1 MEQNIF
7 CIKAVNTMIKR
18 LSCAVAG
25 MCLMASMTTAC
36 SLGQG
41 IEVFDQ
47 DKIVL
52 LQTEEM
58 IQGEDIA
65 VVETSE
71 GIFKMRFFP
80 SEAPKTVEN
89 FIELAQ
95 SGYFDGQK
103 VSRIE
108 KIQQA
113 DRVKGRIVAGSGKPV
128 GEKGKSIFEKPIQP
142 EISYNLCTIPGA
154 VVAYTPEDEVDSR
167 FYIVGSRK
175 VSKEEIEE
183 IRQNNYPN
191 KMIQMFEEHGGYPEE
206 WLHQSVFAQVVD
218 GMEIVDQI
226 IQEHDSTAIDEVTDI
241 EILQIRIEKYDD
253 LSEDDSSQEMTLMD
267 SRMDHAS

>member
-1 MEQNIF
+1 
-7 CIKAVNTMIKR
+7 MIKR

-36 SLGQG
+36 SLRQG

-71 GIFKMRFFP
+71 GNFTMRFFP

-89 FIELAQ
+89 FIELAR
-95 SGYFDGQK
+95 SGYFDGQM

-108 KIQQA
+108 KIQQE
-113 DRVKGRIVAGSGKPV
+113 DRIKGRMIAGNGKQV
-128 GEKGKSIFEKPIQP
+128 DEAGASIFDKPIQP

-175 VSKEEIEE
+175 VNQEEIDE

-191 KMIQMFEEHGGYPEE
+191 KMVQMFEERGGYPEE

-218 GMEIVDQI
+218 GMDTVDKI
-226 IQEHDSTAIDEVTDI
+226 IREHHNTDLDEVTDI
-241 EILQIRIEKYDD
+241 EIVQIRIEKYQES
-253 LSEDDSSQEMTLMD
+253 SEEESAQDMPLMD
-267 SRMDHAS
+267 SRMGRAS